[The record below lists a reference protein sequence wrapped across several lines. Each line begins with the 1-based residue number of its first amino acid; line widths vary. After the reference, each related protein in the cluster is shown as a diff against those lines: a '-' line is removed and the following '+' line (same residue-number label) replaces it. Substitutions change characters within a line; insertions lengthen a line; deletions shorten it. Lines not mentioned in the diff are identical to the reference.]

1 MSTADSKSRVRR
13 FFREVVSAGNLEAID
28 ELLDASC
35 QYFDGGSLRASGLDE
50 FTEYL
55 VQARRP
61 FDSIDVKIENIIAEG
76 SQVAVR
82 CSYHLR
88 LEGKDS
94 VVPVMAD
101 FRFEEGKIVE
111 MWRAVAVRN
120 KET

>member
-1 MSTADSKSRVRR
+1 MSIADNKSRVRR

-28 ELLDASC
+28 ELFDASC
-35 QYFDGGSLRASGLDE
+35 QYFDAGSLRTEGLDE
-50 FTEYL
+50 FTEY
-55 VQARRP
+55 VIQARRP
-61 FDSIDVKIENIIAEG
+61 LDSIDVKIENIIAEG

-82 CSYHLR
+82 CSYHVM
-88 LEGKDS
+88 LEGKHS

-111 MWRAVAVRN
+111 VWRTVAVGN

>member
-1 MSTADSKSRVRR
+1 MSIADNKSRVRR

-35 QYFDGGSLRASGLDE
+35 RYFDAGSLRARGLNE

-55 VQARRP
+55 IQARRP
-61 FDSIDVKIENIIAEG
+61 FDSINVKIDNMIAEG

-82 CSYHLR
+82 CSYHLM
-88 LEGKDS
+88 LEGKHS

-111 MWRAVAVRN
+111 MWRAVAAGN
-120 KET
+120 KEA